1 MAQKYTK
8 EEVINQINSALDSY
22 NQHINMSK
30 KDMYKKTS
38 GNDELVVRNNTKKL
52 KKAEKNEKKYDT
64 DNYEIYIK
72 NVLDSLQAPSA
83 DQLQWTKVIQN
94 TCGTAN
100 NLLILI
106 KDKKHQLA
114 ISKNPEEKER
124 INAELQEELKSLKK
138 LKEMIE
144 AQKVLQELERKQLTI
159 ANQKLEEF
167 KLNELILMA
176 KFFTF
181 PVKVAIKGIVDKIK
195 EKEEK
200 KEKEKILQEQE
211 MFNSK
216 VKNASKD
223 PVFLPNKDEIGIKSS
238 TLSVIKTDASEINSS
253 KYDPTTLFDKKEKEN
268 KSKSSIILSAI
279 SAVSDNPISF
289 GPSEESKVKSI
300 ILLPAHKIVVIE
312 KDTSKNKKNKKQKKA
327 TLKQNDNEVL
337 SANVDGKQFIVYKK
351 VKGSQGYELVRH
363 GDITKEQLSSGT
375 YILSPITKDS
385 RDIMFKDEFKDNH
398 FTLKVKKGQKIKLG
412 ENFKEEI
419 TEYKGTT
426 YEPQQVVKGQN
437 IAYAKSPTM
446 LPDRRGYSRGKHTR

>member
-72 NVLDSLQAPSA
+72 NVLDSLQAPGA

-181 PVKVAIKGIVDKIK
+181 PVKVAIKDIVDKIK

-412 ENFKEEI
+412 ENFTEEI

-426 YEPQQVVKGQN
+426 YEPQQVIQGQSL
-437 IAYAKSPTM
+437 AYAKSPTM
-446 LPDRRGYSRGKHTR
+446 LPDRKGYGRGRHTR

>member
-8 EEVINQINSALDSY
+8 EEVINQINSALGSY

-72 NVLDSLQAPSA
+72 NVLDSLQTPGA

-216 VKNASKD
+216 VKNTLKD

-412 ENFKEEI
+412 ENFTEEI
-419 TEYKGTT
+419 TEYKGIT
-426 YEPQQVVKGQN
+426 YEPQQVIQGQSL
-437 IAYAKSPTM
+437 AYAKSPTM
-446 LPDRRGYSRGKHTR
+446 LPDRKGYGRGRHTR

>member
-72 NVLDSLQAPSA
+72 NVLDSLQAPGA

-138 LKEMIE
+138 LKEMTE

-195 EKEEK
+195 EKE
-200 KEKEKILQEQE
+200 KILQEQE

-216 VKNASKD
+216 VKNTSKD

-412 ENFKEEI
+412 ENFTEEI
-419 TEYKGTT
+419 TEYKGIT
-426 YEPQQVVKGQN
+426 YEPQQVIQGQSL
-437 IAYAKSPTM
+437 AYAKSPTM
-446 LPDRRGYSRGKHTR
+446 LPDRKGYGRGRHTR

>member
-72 NVLDSLQAPSA
+72 NVLDSLQAPGA

-100 NLLILI
+100 NLLILN

-124 INAELQEELKSLKK
+124 INVELQEELKSLKK

-195 EKEEK
+195 EKEKK

-216 VKNASKD
+216 VKNTSKD

-412 ENFKEEI
+412 ENFTEEI

-426 YEPQQVVKGQN
+426 YEPQQVIQGQSL
-437 IAYAKSPTM
+437 AYAKSPTM
-446 LPDRRGYSRGKHTR
+446 LPDRKGYGRGKHTR

>member
-52 KKAEKNEKKYDT
+52 KKAEKNGKKYDT

-72 NVLDSLQAPSA
+72 NVLDSLQAPGA

-114 ISKNPEEKER
+114 ISKNSEEKER
-124 INAELQEELKSLKK
+124 INVELQEELKSLKK

-181 PVKVAIKGIVDKIK
+181 PVKVAIKSIVDKIK

-216 VKNASKD
+216 VKNTSKD

-279 SAVSDNPISF
+279 STVSDNPISF

-412 ENFKEEI
+412 ENFTEEI
-419 TEYKGTT
+419 TEYKSTT
-426 YEPQQVVKGQN
+426 YEPQQVIQGQSLT
-437 IAYAKSPTM
+437 YAKSPTM

>member
-72 NVLDSLQAPSA
+72 NVLDSLQAPGA

-412 ENFKEEI
+412 ENFTEEI

-426 YEPQQVVKGQN
+426 YEPQQVIQGQSL
-437 IAYAKSPTM
+437 AYAKSPTM
-446 LPDRRGYSRGKHTR
+446 LPDRKGYGRGRHTR

>member
-72 NVLDSLQAPSA
+72 NVLDSLQAPGA

-337 SANVDGKQFIVYKK
+337 SANVDGKQFIVYNN

-412 ENFKEEI
+412 ENFTEEI

-426 YEPQQVVKGQN
+426 YEPQQVIQGQSL
-437 IAYAKSPTM
+437 AYAKSPTM
-446 LPDRRGYSRGKHTR
+446 LPDRKGYGRGRHTR

>member
-72 NVLDSLQAPSA
+72 NVLDSLQAPGA

-124 INAELQEELKSLKK
+124 INVELQEELKSLKK

-195 EKEEK
+195 EKEKK

-216 VKNASKD
+216 VKNTSKD

-412 ENFKEEI
+412 ENFTEEI

-426 YEPQQVVKGQN
+426 YEPQQVIQGQSL
-437 IAYAKSPTM
+437 AYAKSPTM
-446 LPDRRGYSRGKHTR
+446 LPDRKGYGRGKHTR

>member
-72 NVLDSLQAPSA
+72 NVLDSLQAPGA

-138 LKEMIE
+138 LKEMTE

-195 EKEEK
+195 EKEKK

-216 VKNASKD
+216 VKNTSKD

-412 ENFKEEI
+412 ENFTEEI
-419 TEYKGTT
+419 TEYKGIT
-426 YEPQQVVKGQN
+426 YEPQQVIQGQSL
-437 IAYAKSPTM
+437 AYAKSPTM
-446 LPDRRGYSRGKHTR
+446 LPDRKGYGRGRHTR